1 VASLVPS
8 CLSINDRRELRRG
21 TIALKAQ
28 GSHSTPRALPSL
40 VHVWK
45 NPFLAIGSA
54 QTAVVKFVA
63 AKAPRN
69 LPNPFEPET
78 RPQLVH
84 SISVKGSNFQHI

>member
-1 VASLVPS
+1 
-8 CLSINDRRELRRG
+8 LSVINDRRELRRG

-54 QTAVVKFVA
+54 QTAVVKTAVVKFVA

-69 LPNPFEPET
+69 LPNPYEPET
-78 RPQLVH
+78 RPQLIH
-84 SISVKGSNFQHI
+84 SISVKSSNFQHIS